1 MALSQENID
10 KLCLTGL
17 YKCDPVLKWLPE
29 YKRSDPYWCK
39 NWTFKVRHSGNS
51 YYMVDT
57 YWSSNSFSVELNDDN
72 FSKFTLLFD
81 FNDVVECSYNWDD
94 YDDNDKWFVATDS
107 GGWNHAKHYI
117 RKDAVPVKAWV
128 VGRISREIEGLKHDL
143 ESAEHLLEQVKNDEI
158 DLRYV
163 P

>member
-1 MALSQENID
+1 MLSQKNID
-10 KLCLTGL
+10 KLCLNGL
-17 YKCDPVLKWLPE
+17 YKCDPVLEWLPE
-29 YKRSDPYWCK
+29 YKRRDPYWCK
-39 NWTFKVRHSGNS
+39 NWTFKVRHSGDS

-57 YWSSNSFSVELNDDN
+57 YWSINSFSVELDDDN

-81 FNDVVECSYNWDD
+81 FNDVVECDYNWDD

-107 GGWNHAKHYI
+107 GGWNYAKHYI

-128 VGRISREIEGLKHDL
+128 VGRIIRKIEGLKRDL
-143 ESAEHLLEQVKNDEI
+143 ESAERLLVQVKNDEI

-163 P
+163 PW